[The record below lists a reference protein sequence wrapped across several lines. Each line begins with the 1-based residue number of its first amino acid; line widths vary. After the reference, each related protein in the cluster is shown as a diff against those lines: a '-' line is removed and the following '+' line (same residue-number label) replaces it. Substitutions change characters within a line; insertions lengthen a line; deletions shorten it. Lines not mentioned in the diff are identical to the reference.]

1 MPVKPLTDEQT
12 WMLTSAASAVVAAVI
27 TRAAARSTWK
37 SAKGSRPPR
46 NPASPQTSWPEAM
59 AWAMGTGMIVS
70 MARLLAER
78 AAAGGWR
85 QMIGRLP
92 SGLRR

>member
-1 MPVKPLTDEQT
+1 MKPLSEEQT

-27 TRAAARSTWK
+27 TRAAARGTWT
-37 SAKGSRPPR
+37 SAKGTHPPR
-46 NPASPQTSWPEAM
+46 NPASPQTSWPEAL
-59 AWAMGTGMIVS
+59 AWAMGTGMLVS

-85 QMIGRLP
+85 QTMGRLP
-92 SGLRR
+92 SRLHH

>member
-1 MPVKPLTDEQT
+1 MKPLSDEQT

-27 TRAAARSTWK
+27 TRAAARGTWK
-37 SAKGSRPPR
+37 SATGSRPPR

-59 AWAMGTGMIVS
+59 AWAMGTGIIVS

-85 QMIGRLP
+85 QTLGRLP